1 MTVLH
6 IALMKVL
13 VVNIEGQREFWE
25 MCWNERDEVEVHIPP
40 VTEGPRWDEAGWLEW
55 RGNVRASPPPQHC
68 CCHRHNPFC
77 CVYQL
82 GDMEPEC
89 VRQG

>member
-55 RGNVRASPPPQHC
+55 RGNVRASPPPPTLLLPPSQSLLLC
-68 CCHRHNPFC
+68 LSAGRH
-77 CVYQL
+77 
-82 GDMEPEC
+82 GA
-89 VRQG
+89 